1 MLVKAL
7 LVALVMFIAKFS
19 DHCWGQALLERPIC
33 CGAMVGLVLGNL
45 PLGVAIGAQL
55 ELIFLGTITIGGSLP
70 ADLAVGSVLATAF
83 AMINNISSE
92 PSEAASV
99 AIALA
104 VPISLLAT
112 YAYQVFK
119 LFCTTMVQRY
129 DRLLDED
136 NPEKALNLNVILTL
150 MYPTIFAII
159 AFFAVLLGSNAIS
172 AVVNSI
178 PEVVL
183 TALKTAGNV
192 LPALGFAILLKTMW
206 KTDIAPFFFIGFIA
220 AAYLGL
226 GTVPVAIVGV
236 AIAVYIC
243 LNDYKHIQEMRELK
257 AAGVQPVSET
267 EDFFND

>member
-1 MLVKAL
+1 MVVKAL

-83 AMINNISSE
+83 AMINNISSD
-92 PSEAASV
+92 PSESASV

-129 DRLLDED
+129 DRLLEED
-136 NPEKALNLNVILTL
+136 KPEKALNLNIILTL
-150 MYPTIFAII
+150 MYP
-159 AFFAVLLGSNAIS
+159 FAVLLGSNAIS

-178 PEVVL
+178 PEIVL

-226 GTVPVAIVGV
+226 GTVPVAIIGV

>member
-1 MLVKAL
+1 MLIKAL
-7 LVALVMFIAKFS
+7 LVALVMFIVKFS

-33 CGAMVGLVLGNL
+33 CGALVGLVLGNL

-70 ADLAVGSVLATAF
+70 ADLAVGAVLATAF
-83 AMINNISSE
+83 AILNNVSSD
-92 PSEAASV
+92 PSEASSI

-104 VPISLLAT
+104 VPISLLAV
-112 YAYQVFK
+112 YAYQIFK

-129 DRLLDED
+129 DRLLEQDKPKE
-136 NPEKALNLNVILTL
+136 ALFQNVWLTL
-150 MYPTIFAII
+150 MYPIIFTVI

-172 AVVNSI
+172 SLVANI
-178 PEVVL
+178 PEWHM

-206 KTDIAPFFFIGFIA
+206 KTDIAPFFFIGFVG

-226 GTVPVAIVGV
+226 GPVPTAILGTCI
-236 AIAVYIC
+236 AIYIC
-243 LNDYKHIQEMRELK
+243 LTDYHQMQEVNALK
-257 AAGVQPVSET
+257 EAGVAPVSE
-267 EDFFND
+267 EEAFFNE

>member
-1 MLVKAL
+1 MVIQAL

-33 CGAMVGLVLGNL
+33 CGAMVGLALGNL

-83 AMINNISSE
+83 AILNNVGSDA
-92 PSEAASV
+92 SEAASL

-104 VPISLLAT
+104 VPISLLAV

-119 LFCTTMVQRY
+119 LFCTTMVERY
-129 DRLLDED
+129 DRLLEED
-136 NPEKALNLNVILTL
+136 KPEQALRLNVILTL
-150 MYPTIFAII
+150 MYPSI
-159 AFFAVLLGSNAIS
+159 FAVLLGSNAIGS
-172 AVVNSI
+172 LVNAI
-178 PEVVL
+178 PPIVL
-183 TALKTAGNV
+183 TALQTAGNV

-206 KTDIAPFFFIGFIA
+206 KTDIAPFYFIGFVA

-236 AIAVYIC
+236 CIAIYIC
-243 LNDYKHIQEMRELK
+243 LNDYKHIQETRALQ
-257 AAGVQPVSET
+257 AAGAQPVSET

>member
-33 CGAMVGLVLGNL
+33 CGAMVGIVLGNI

-83 AMINNISSE
+83 AMINNVSND
-92 PSEAASV
+92 PAEAASI

-104 VPISLLAT
+104 VPISLLAV
-112 YAYQVFK
+112 YVYQVFK

-129 DRLLDED
+129 DRLLEEGKDRE
-136 NPEKALNLNVILTL
+136 ALFQNVWLTL
-150 MYPTIFAII
+150 MYPTIFAVI
-159 AFFAVLLGSNAIS
+159 AFFAVLLGSEVINSLVSAIP
-172 AVVNSI
+172 AR
-178 PEVVL
+178 VL
-183 TALKTAGNV
+183 TALQTAGNV
-192 LPALGFAILLKTMW
+192 LPALGFAILLKNMW
-206 KTDIAPFFFIGFIA
+206 KNDIAPFYFIGFVA

-226 GTVPVAIVGV
+226 GTVPIAIIGICI
-236 AIAVYIC
+236 AIYIC
-243 LNDYKHIQEMRELK
+243 LNDYRHIQEMQKLQS
-257 AAGVQPVSET
+257 AGVAPVSEK
-267 EDFFND
+267 EDFFNE

>member
-1 MLVKAL
+1 MVVKAL

-70 ADLAVGSVLATAF
+70 ADLSVGSV
-83 AMINNISSE
+83 
-92 PSEAASV
+92 
-99 AIALA
+99 
-104 VPISLLAT
+104 LAT

-136 NPEKALNLNVILTL
+136 KPEQALRLNVILTL
-150 MYPTIFAII
+150 MYPTIFAVI
-159 AFFAVLLGSNAIS
+159 AFLAVLLGSNAIS

-178 PEVVL
+178 PEIVL

-243 LNDYKHIQEMRELK
+243 LNDYKHI
-257 AAGVQPVSET
+257 
-267 EDFFND
+267 

>member
-1 MLVKAL
+1 MVIQAL

-33 CGAMVGLVLGNL
+33 CGAMVGLALGNL

-83 AMINNISSE
+83 AMLNNVGSD
-92 PSEAASV
+92 PSESASL

-119 LFCTTMVQRY
+119 LFCTTMVERY

-136 NPEKALNLNVILTL
+136 KPEQALRLNVILTL
-150 MYPTIFAII
+150 MYPSIFAVI
-159 AFFAVLLGSNAIS
+159 AFFAVLLGSNAIGS
-172 AVVNSI
+172 VVNSI
-178 PEVVL
+178 PSVVL
-183 TALKTAGNV
+183 TALQTAGNV

-206 KTDIAPFFFIGFIA
+206 KADIAPFYFIGFVA

-236 AIAVYIC
+236 CIAIYIC
-243 LNDYKHIQEMRELK
+243 LNDYKHIQETRALQ
-257 AAGVQPVSET
+257 AAGAQPVSET

>member
-1 MLVKAL
+1 M
-7 LVALVMFIAKFS
+7 
-19 DHCWGQALLERPIC
+19 
-33 CGAMVGLVLGNL
+33 
-45 PLGVAIGAQL
+45 
-55 ELIFLGTITIGGSLP
+55 
-70 ADLAVGSVLATAF
+70 
-83 AMINNISSE
+83 
-92 PSEAASV
+92 
-99 AIALA
+99 
-104 VPISLLAT
+104 PISLLAT

-136 NPEKALNLNVILTL
+136 KPEKALNLNVILTL

-172 AVVNSI
+172 AVVSSI

-226 GTVPVAIVGV
+226 GTVPVAIIGV

>member
-1 MLVKAL
+1 MVINAL

-33 CGAMVGLVLGNL
+33 CGAMVGLVLGDL

-83 AMINNISSE
+83 AMLNNVGSD
-92 PSEAASV
+92 PSESASL

-119 LFCTTMVQRY
+119 LFCTTMVVRY
-129 DRLLDED
+129 DRLLAED
-136 NPEKALNLNVILTL
+136 KPEQALRLNVVLTL
-150 MYPTIFAII
+150 MYPSIFAVI
-159 AFFAVLLGSNAIS
+159 AFFAVLLGSNAIG
-172 AVVNSI
+172 AMVNAI
-178 PEVVL
+178 PAVVL
-183 TALKTAGNV
+183 TALQTAGNV

-206 KTDIAPFFFIGFIA
+206 KTDIVPFYFIGFIA

-226 GTVPVAIVGV
+226 GTVPVAILGV
-236 AIAVYIC
+236 CIAIYIC
-243 LNDYKHIQEMRELK
+243 LNDYKHIQETRALQ
-257 AAGVQPVSET
+257 AAGAQPVSET